1 MGRFINYIVRK
12 VKHRYP
18 ETYRNKALGVF
29 LMALGIFDLLAFESL
44 LGLLAIG
51 VAIFTCYLKEDLFTT
66 D

>member
-1 MGRFINYIVRK
+1 MNRFINYIVRK

-18 ETYRNKALGVF
+18 GTYRNKAIGVF
-29 LMALGIFDLLAFESL
+29 LMTLGIFDLLAFKSL

-51 VAIFTCYLKEDLFTT
+51 VAIFVCCMKEDLFTT